1 MRRFVFAVATALSAV
16 VGAAFLATGP
26 ATARADDNATVCA
39 AAKKTIETG
48 AQGIVTDLQ
57 QATTQASQGN
67 KAAADATV
75 VAMGPKFAA
84 IGGQLQQVGNTA
96 SDTNLKNAL
105 NGLGTEFNKVGQ
117 ALSGGVNALNNLDQT
132 QLNAKGQQVE
142 SICGFGPSPGASAS
156 GSPMLNVP
164 SASPTT

>member
-48 AQGIVTDLQ
+48 AQSIVTDLQ
-57 QATTQASQGN
+57 QAGIQASQGN

-75 VAMGPKFAA
+75 VAMGPKFAT
-84 IGGQLQQVGNTA
+84 IGQQLQQVGNTA
-96 SDTNLKNAL
+96 TDANLKTAL
-105 NGLGTEFNKVGQ
+105 NGLGTEFTKVGQ
-117 ALSGGVNALNNLDQT
+117 VLSGGLDSLNNLDET
-132 QLNAKGQQVE
+132 QLNAQGQRVE
-142 SICGFGPSPGASAS
+142 TICGFTSPGAS
-156 GSPMLNVP
+156 GSPMLGVP
-164 SASPTT
+164 SASTTS